1 MPLLTERVPQLER
14 QQKDHLCG
22 PFHAARVLRDC
33 GVAEF
38 EGELLDQDLV
48 ALHAGTTLPLGAVEE
63 VPAGAASVCD
73 YRFELAC
80 VKRDRAGTSAP
91 GLAAAIEKLS
101 GGLLVCLPLKGEWS
115 AASVQGLMDLDAR
128 LLANLRAGR
137 LWGSHPSQEA
147 VLAALDGVAVTDPP
161 PPDWDVG
168 HFVELV
174 TLLRGRRGSLVLV
187 RDSYPS
193 LGWGGL
199 YVQPPAVVAVA
210 LMRDDGREG
219 GVLAVVQA
227 GGDDV
232 VRRRASELGLKIEM
246 WAN

>member
-1 MPLLTERVPQLER
+1 MPLLTELER

-22 PFHAARVLRDC
+22 PFHGARVLRDR

-38 EGELLDQDLV
+38 DGELLDQDLV
-48 ALHAGTTLPLGAVEE
+48 ALHAGTTLPSGAVKE
-63 VPAGAASVCD
+63 VPAGAASLSD
-73 YRFELAC
+73 YHFELPGA
-80 VKRDRAGTSAP
+80 DPDQAGTSAP

-101 GGLLVCLPLKGEWS
+101 GGLLVCLPLKGQWS
-115 AASVQGLMDLDAR
+115 ATSVQGLMDLDAR

-137 LWGSHPSQEA
+137 LWGSRPPQEA
-147 VLAALDGVAVTDPP
+147 VLAALDGVAVADPP

-199 YVQPPAVVAVA
+199 HVQPPAVVAAA
-210 LMRDDGREG
+210 LMRGDGREG
-219 GVLAVVQA
+219 GVLAVVEA
-227 GGDDV
+227 GADDAV
-232 VRRRASELGLKIEM
+232 TGRASELGLKIEM